1 MGRNV
6 QKCGIKY
13 YEITHLFTQWGA
25 GHAPKIIA
33 EVDGEKKRIFG
44 WETDSC
50 GKEYREFL
58 AAFIPALLTELKAL
72 GVDKFCRFHVSDEPS
87 AEQLEKYK
95 DAKSGVAK
103 LLEGYPIMDALSSL
117 QYYKEGVIEHPI
129 PACDRIEPFYEA
141 GVPELWTYY
150 CCGQHTGVPNRFI
163 AMPSYRNRIIGFLF
177 YKYDIKGFLHW
188 GYNFYNSQHS
198 YYPINPYLSSNC
210 DYFAQ
215 SGDGFSVWPAQ
226 DGTAYES
233 VRTSVFADAI
243 SDMRALRL
251 CESIYGRE
259 QTVKFLEEDIDRPL
273 KFADYPRCEEYI
285 LETRKKIDMLVE
297 KGLKRG
303 K

>member
-1 MGRNV
+1 M
-6 QKCGIKY
+6 Q
-13 YEITHLFTQWGA
+13 
-25 GHAPKIIA
+25 
-33 EVDGEKKRIFG
+33 
-44 WETDSC
+44 
-50 GKEYREFL
+50 
-58 AAFIPALLTELKAL
+58 
-72 GVDKFCRFHVSDEPS
+72 
-87 AEQLEKYK
+87 
-95 DAKSGVAK
+95 
-103 LLEGYPIMDALSSL
+103 
-117 QYYKEGVIEHPI
+117 
-129 PACDRIEPFYEA
+129 
-141 GVPELWTYY
+141 
-150 CCGQHTGVPNRFI
+150 
-163 AMPSYRNRIIGFLF
+163 
-177 YKYDIKGFLHW
+177 W

-215 SGDGFSVWPAQ
+215 CGDGFSVWPAQ

-233 VRTSVFADAI
+233 LRLSVFSDAI
-243 SDMRALRL
+243 DDMRALQL